1 MGGLPISSYNVWVP
15 VEAPPR
21 VNFVVRRILFVV
33 LGVVVIGC
41 SSGGS
46 PTTTAATAITAGAT
60 TTATEAPTTTEAD
73 TTTTAAATGGASV
86 GCVLGDWVLDTE
98 SFELSMES
106 AMVAS
111 GGEAIVNVTAGG
123 GNLTFS
129 DDGSAAGAYE
139 ELTLSIELGTD
150 LPTMGLVLS
159 GDIAGTW
166 ALEGDSLT
174 LTPDET
180 SNFEISAS
188 IAGQTVPVPMDS
200 SMTGFGSA
208 RSTITCDED
217 ELFIEPEVEGA
228 NGTLWLRA

>member
-1 MGGLPISSYNVWVP
+1 M
-15 VEAPPR
+15 
-21 VNFVVRRILFVV
+21 VRRILFVV
-33 LGVVVIGC
+33 LSVVVIGC

-46 PTTTAATAITAGAT
+46 PTTTAATATTAGAT
-60 TTATEAPTTTEAD
+60 TTATEAPTTTEAA
-73 TTTTAAATGGASV
+73 TTTGAGGASLD
-86 GCVLGDWVLDTE
+86 CVLGDWVLDTE

-111 GGEAIVNVTAGG
+111 GSEATVSVTTGG

-129 DDGSAAGAYE
+129 SDGSAAGAYE

-166 ALEGDSLT
+166 ALEGDTLT

-188 IAGQTVPVPMDS
+188 IAGQTVPVPVDS